1 MAKIL
6 LVEDDPE
13 VCEVVSDWLIDE
25 HYTIDVVNSGTEAIE
40 RLRFDKYDVLIFDWQ
55 LPDTT
60 GIEICKRF
68 RSKGGNTPVLMLTG
82 KSEITDK
89 ETGLDAGAD
98 DYLTK
103 PFHPRE
109 LSARVRALLR
119 RSGELKQNVLTCG
132 DIELDPQGFKVT
144 KDGKEVPLLPKEFAL
159 LEFFLRHPNQV
170 FSPEALLDRVWSA
183 ESEASPD
190 TIRVHITKLRG
201 KIDTEG
207 QPSIIKT
214 LHRQGYKLETPS

>member
-6 LVEDDPE
+6 LVEDDLE
-13 VCEVVSDWLIDE
+13 VCEVVSDWLVDE
-25 HYTIDVVNSGTEAIE
+25 HYTIDVVNSGSEAIE

-55 LPDTT
+55 LPDLT

-68 RSKGGNTPVLMLTG
+68 RSKGGTTPVLMLTG

-119 RSGELKQNVLTCG
+119 RSTDLKQNVLSCG
-132 DIELDPQGFKVT
+132 EIVLDPQGFKVT
-144 KDGKEVPLLPKEFAL
+144 KNGAEVALLPKEFAL

-201 KIDTEG
+201 KIDTDG